1 MLFLPSWPLCS
12 APRSTPPE
20 LPAAPDASGLVGCC
34 SLKGNSMTR
43 ADPGLFISFQITGF
57 CWIWLGCFCLTKISK
72 MKNQWFDSTIS
83 AGGFFLTGLVP
94 GIPRGWENEP
104 PSQTSLSC
112 WSFKHLTVRKK
123 SEDEIQFTSK
133 DAEVSILCIYIY
145 IYIPRVI
152 ARDSIFSTML
162 INSCEKMLESCQIS
176 TFAQNVCI
184 SPCLP
189 PQDILNLQSLKAT
202 WSESSTVTSTN
213 QPIQAVSHN
222 QNCPTCM

>member
-1 MLFLPSWPLCS
+1 MRFIKLIFIVYTYIIWICHWNIFFLQSKMLFLPSWPPCS

-123 SEDEIQFTSK
+123 IRRWN
-133 DAEVSILCIYIY
+133 SILLKRCWSFYIMYIHIYIY
-145 IYIPRVI
+145 
-152 ARDSIFSTML
+152 
-162 INSCEKMLESCQIS
+162 LESLQEILS
-176 TFAQNVCI
+176 LAR
-184 SPCLP
+184 CL
-189 PQDILNLQSLKAT
+189 
-202 WSESSTVTSTN
+202 
-213 QPIQAVSHN
+213 
-222 QNCPTCM
+222 